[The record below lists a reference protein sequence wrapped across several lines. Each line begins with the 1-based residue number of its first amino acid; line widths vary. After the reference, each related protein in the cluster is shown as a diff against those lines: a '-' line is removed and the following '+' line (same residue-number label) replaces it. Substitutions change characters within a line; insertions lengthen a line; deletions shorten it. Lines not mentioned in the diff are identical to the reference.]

1 MKILVSY
8 RGIPQSP
15 GWATGDMVVKAFREL
30 GHETYAYAKYYEE
43 ERWVE
48 TLPAEIQRDGVDLI
62 IFMECNDGDRQ
73 YTELRTLPARHM
85 ACWLFDTSYYPD
97 QCQELVKWFNFDHLF
112 LANPHTIAHYRSIG
126 YNNVHYL
133 PYACDPQLHGRSLE
147 TPKTRRVALIGS
159 DRSDRRQLAH
169 DLDRYGIELELIS
182 GVFREQYIDT
192 LASAKI
198 VVNQNPAEGRGLLN
212 MRWFETPAA
221 GSLIIGEES
230 DRTANSPFKD
240 IGIGY
245 VNVCDLAAECDYY
258 LSNPEELKKKTKQLQ
273 DHVFQHHTYENR
285 CQQILD
291 WYAET
296 R

>member
-1 MKILVSY
+1 
-8 RGIPQSP
+8 
-15 GWATGDMVVKAFREL
+15 
-30 GHETYAYAKYYEE
+30 
-43 ERWVE
+43 
-48 TLPAEIQRDGVDLI
+48 
-62 IFMECNDGDRQ
+62 
-73 YTELRTLPARHM
+73 
-85 ACWLFDTSYYPD
+85 
-97 QCQELVKWFNFDHLF
+97 
-112 LANPHTIAHYRSIG
+112 
-126 YNNVHYL
+126 
-133 PYACDPQLHGRSLE
+133 LE

-159 DRSDRRQLAH
+159 DRSDRRQLAR